1 MSSARENLLTLQD
14 RHSRPILIA
23 KDLLKRKKNTHQM
36 IRSRLKFFPEHVRK
50 TITFDNGGEFASHE
64 KLNEI
69 DCKTFF
75 CDSCASWQKGGLE
88 HANGRIK
95 RFLPKDTDNDK
106 ISHAD
111 IDKIQQKLNNMPM
124 KCLNFKTPTEVF
136 LNNIYNRRASN

>member
-36 IRSRLKFFPEHVRK
+36 IQSRLNLFPEHVRK

-69 DCKTFF
+69 DCQTFF
-75 CDSCASWQKGGLE
+75 CDPYASWKKGGLE

-95 RFLPKDTDNDK
+95 RFLPKDT
-106 ISHAD
+106 D